1 MLRVHP
7 GVRMSKTTVKFQLRV
22 ALASVIVVVASAAHA
37 QWLTLPTPGTPR
49 LPDGKAN

>member
-1 MLRVHP
+1 
-7 GVRMSKTTVKFQLRV
+7 MSKTTVKFQLRL
-22 ALASVIVVVASAAHA
+22 ALASAVIVVVASAAHA